1 MAPLGRLK
9 VLNSKP
15 LGTGEFVLYWMQAS
29 HRAQEN
35 WALNYAIEEANLR
48 GLPVVVFFGLTE
60 YPEANL
66 RHYMFMLEGLRE
78 AKEELR
84 GMGIRLVIQ
93 QVSPA
98 LGVLELAKAAS
109 QIVVDKGYLRTSRQ
123 WVNYVAK
130 HVEVPLVQVEDN
142 AVVPV
147 KEASLKEEYTAA
159 TLRPKILAKLNNYL
173 ELPPKTK
180 PKKSSLKLNI
190 DTLPLTDLT
199 KALAGLKIEHTVD
212 KAAFS
217 GGTARAKA
225 LLETFIA
232 QKLETY
238 EHKGSRPDND
248 CASELSPFLHFGQIS
263 PIYVAAKILKTDTA
277 DRHRFLEQLIVRRE
291 LAINFAHYNPNY
303 DSIACLPRWAQET
316 LTIHAAD
323 KRNSQYT
330 LEQLENAQTH
340 DPYWNAAQK
349 EMVVSGKMNGYMRMY
364 WGKKIIE
371 WTPKPEEAYKTAL
384 YLNNKYELDGRDP
397 NGYAG
402 VAWCF
407 GKHDRPWKER
417 EIFGKVRFMNS
428 AGLKRKFDMERY
440 VRRANGLA

>member
-1 MAPLGRLK
+1 MAPLGRLE

-15 LGTGEFVLYWMQAS
+15 LGNGEFVLYWMQAS

-35 WALNYAIEEANLR
+35 WALDYAIEEANLR

-66 RHYMFMLEGLRE
+66 RHYLFMLQGLRE

-84 GMGIRLVIQ
+84 GLGIRLVIQ
-93 QVSPA
+93 QVSPE
-98 LGVLELAKAAS
+98 LGVLELAKKAS
-109 QIVVDKGYLRTSRQ
+109 QIVVDKAYLRTNRQ
-123 WVNYVAK
+123 WVGYVAK
-130 HVEVPLVQVEDN
+130 KAQVPLVQVEDN
-142 AVVPV
+142 AVIPV
-147 KEASLKEEYTAA
+147 EEASQKEEYTAA

-173 ELPPKTK
+173 EVPPKLN
-180 PKKSSLKLNI
+180 PKKSSLKMN
-190 DTLPLTDLT
+190 LPSLLLTDLD
-199 KALAGLKIEHTVD
+199 KALSGLKINRTVD
-212 KAAFS
+212 KAPFQ
-217 GGTARAKA
+217 GGTSKAKT

-238 EHKGSRPDND
+238 EQKGSTPDND

-263 PIYVAAKILKTDTA
+263 PIYVAARILKTNTA

-316 LTIHAAD
+316 LNQHATD
-323 KRNSQYT
+323 QRSNIYSPK
-330 LEQLENAQTH
+330 QLENAQTH

-349 EMVVSGKMNGYMRMY
+349 EMTATGKMNGYMRMY

-371 WTPKPEEAYKTAL
+371 WTQNPEEAYKTTL

-428 AGLKRKFDMERY
+428 AGLQRKFDMNLY
-440 VRRANGLA
+440 LQKVNTL

>member
-1 MAPLGRLK
+1 MAPLGRLE

-15 LGTGEFVLYWMQAS
+15 LGMGEFVLYWMQAS
-29 HRAQEN
+29 HRSQEN
-35 WALNYAIEEANLR
+35 WALDYAVEEANLR

-66 RHYMFMLEGLRE
+66 RHYLFMLQGLRE

-84 GMGIRLVIQ
+84 GLGIRLMIQ
-93 QVSPA
+93 QVSPE
-98 LGVLELAKAAS
+98 LGVLELAKKAS
-109 QIVVDKGYLRTSRQ
+109 QIVVDKAYLRTNRQ
-123 WVNYVAK
+123 WVGYVAK
-130 HVEVPLVQVEDN
+130 KAQVPLVQVEDN

-147 KEASLKEEYTAA
+147 KEASQKEEYAAA
-159 TLRPKILAKLNNYL
+159 TLRPKILAKLNRYL
-173 ELPPKTK
+173 ELPPKIK
-180 PKKSSLKLNI
+180 PKKSSLKMN
-190 DTLPLTDLT
+190 LPSLLLTDLD
-199 KALAGLKIEHTVD
+199 KALSGLKIEHSVG
-212 KAAFS
+212 KAAFT

-232 QKLETY
+232 KKLQTY
-238 EHKGSRPDND
+238 EHESSAPDND

-263 PIYVAAKILKTDTA
+263 PIYVAARILKTDTV
-277 DRHRFLEQLIVRRE
+277 DRHRFLEQLIIRRE
-291 LAINFAHYNPNY
+291 LAINFACYNPNY
-303 DSIACLPRWAQET
+303 DSFACLPRWAQQT
-316 LTIHAAD
+316 LTEHATD
-323 KRNSQYT
+323 PRSSQYP

-349 EMVVSGKMNGYMRMY
+349 EMTATGKMNGYMRMY
-364 WGKKIIE
+364 WGKKILE
-371 WTPKPEEAYKTAL
+371 WTQNPEEAYKNAL

-428 AGLKRKFDMERY
+428 AGLQRKFDMDRY
-440 VRRANGLA
+440 LQKVNMI